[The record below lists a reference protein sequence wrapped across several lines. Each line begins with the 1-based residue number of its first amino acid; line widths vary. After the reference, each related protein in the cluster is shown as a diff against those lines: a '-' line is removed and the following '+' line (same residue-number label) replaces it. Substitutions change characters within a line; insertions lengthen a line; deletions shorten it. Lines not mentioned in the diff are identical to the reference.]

1 MNRFEL
7 IKFVKDRD
15 TKVRQANSR
24 ERSPQTH
31 QQTQREERTEIKTIN
46 YRKENLTLDTGQM
59 IEKRIETKKK
69 NKKIHR
75 QKEERKKIIFFFR
88 FHPFQI
94 SPFDRWFSLSL
105 LWHNSNDRSRSI
117 AQFLNSSSILL
128 VPDFYLLS
136 VFFRVLFCFVLLHT
150 LADRWGGVSVG
161 VCVSVVPISKSIGFL
176 IDSNM

>member
-15 TKVRQANSR
+15 TKVRQANNR

-94 SPFDRWFSLSL
+94 SPFDRCFCVFSFFFLEPSDDMVRFQVRLYSLSL
-105 LWHNSNDRSRSI
+105 FFDITRTIDLDRLRNFSIHLRS
-117 AQFLNSSSILL
+117 
-128 VPDFYLLS
+128 Y
-136 VFFRVLFCFVLLHT
+136 
-150 LADRWGGVSVG
+150 
-161 VCVSVVPISKSIGFL
+161 
-176 IDSNM
+176 